1 MHTVILMSRQHPE
14 RTFNMKR
21 FVTSIAAGA
30 MMVGSLTVFAST
42 IASAAGVLTA
52 TPNTGLTNGQ
62 VIKVSGSG
70 FVPNESVYVIECI
83 ASATSAS
90 SCDLNTAAP
99 ATTDANG
106 ALPPTNF
113 KVATGIISGT
123 TTCGTSSSD
132 LNNCIVS
139 VGTSLGA
146 DTAATPVTFAA
157 PTSTT
162 TTTTTTPKPKPK
174 PSGPR
179 RVIVKPSISLHRG
192 QNVRVSGSGFKPHDH
207 VYVVECLTS
216 VRSSAQCNLATLK
229 PETITGGGLLP
240 VLTFEV
246 RTGKIG
252 TGTCGTKAT
261 NLKSCVISVGN
272 AAKGD
277 AAIAHIAFVLKK

>member
-1 MHTVILMSRQHPE
+1 
-14 RTFNMKR
+14 MKR

-70 FVPNESVYVIECI
+70 FAPNESVYVIECI
-83 ASATSAS
+83 ASATSAAA
-90 SCDLNTAAP
+90 CDLNTATP

-106 ALPPTNF
+106 ALPATNF
-113 KVATGIISGT
+113 KMATGVISGT

-132 LNNCIVS
+132 SNNCIVS
-139 VGTSLGA
+139 VGTSLGT

-162 TTTTTTPKPKPK
+162 TTTTTTTTPKA
-174 PSGPR
+174 SGPR
-179 RVIVKPSISLHRG
+179 RVIVKPSVLLHNG
-192 QNVRVSGSGFKPHDH
+192 QNVRVSGSGFKPRDH
-207 VYVVECLTS
+207 VYVVECLAT

-240 VLTFEV
+240 ALTFKV

-277 AAIAHIAFVLKK
+277 AAIAHIAFVLKR

>member
-1 MHTVILMSRQHPE
+1 MSRQNPG

-42 IASAAGVLTA
+42 VASAAGVLTA

-70 FVPNESVYVIECI
+70 FVPNESVYVIECL
-83 ASATSAS
+83 ASATSAA
-90 SCDLNTAAP
+90 SCDINSVVP
-99 ATTDANG
+99 AKTDANG
-106 ALPPTNF
+106 VLPPTNF

-139 VGTSLGA
+139 VGTSFGA

-162 TTTTTTPKPKPK
+162 TTPKPK

-179 RVIVKPSISLHRG
+179 HVIVKPSISLHNG

-207 VYVVECLTS
+207 VYVVECLAT

-240 VLTFEV
+240 ALTFKV

-252 TGTCGTKAT
+252 TGTCGTKAA